1 MQGIDFLVDEH
12 GHKKAAVVDLQT
24 YGEVFED
31 FIDGLIAK
39 QRQDEPQ
46 TSLANMRKKMLKK

>member
-12 GHKKAAVVDLQT
+12 GHKKAAVDLQT
-24 YGEVFED
+24 YGAVFED

-46 TSLANMRKKMLKK
+46 TSLANMRQKMLKK